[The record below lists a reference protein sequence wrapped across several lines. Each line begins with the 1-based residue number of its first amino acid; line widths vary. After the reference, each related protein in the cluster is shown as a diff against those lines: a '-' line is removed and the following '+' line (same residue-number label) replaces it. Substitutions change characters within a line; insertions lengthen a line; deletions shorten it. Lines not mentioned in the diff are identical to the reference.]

1 MIFDAKL
8 CDSWK
13 KFPRKHLQKKSSP
26 KPNCNLR
33 CRKEFMEIIILDEFL
48 IRIIDKNNFVYL
60 TLESKTRRASKGGG
74 KGEASTLRN
83 LEKKNFPSFIK
94 TLLLFSLKFAE
105 NDFI

>member
-13 KFPRKHLQKKSSP
+13 KFPRKYLQKKNSP

-33 CRKEFMEIIILDEFL
+33 RRKEFMVIIILDEFL

-60 TLESKTRRASKGGG
+60 TLESKTRRANKGGG

-83 LEKKNFPSFIK
+83 LEKKFFPLLPKLFYSF
-94 TLLLFSLKFAE
+94 L
-105 NDFI
+105 